1 MEKAITEVPEKEDT
15 IKKIKE
21 VMEEKYKKLAKRN
34 KLDCVLGILAILSIL
49 FMNLWIL
56 LEALDA
62 LIMFLIAIQLL
73 KRVGPFVDMHFG
85 SRFVLLTAL
94 LRIGIY
100 DLLIPLVS
108 SSQIMFVAMI
118 LATIFLLILQAITS
132 SKSVIFSATHK
143 NSYDIGAVVEQ
154 LDNTDLEQLLE
165 KLNETTFHMTNGL
178 DGKIFMLEN
187 HIILTGFTT
196 KSCDAIPLKDVKG
209 IDIKPAKLLS
219 NAKVVF
225 RITLNEGT
233 KIVKLYSNERWE
245 LENLVKAMSDFCKS
259 NNIEFNTKVCK
270 FFIK

>member
-34 KLDCVLGILAILSIL
+34 KLDCVLGALAILSIL
-49 FMNLWIL
+49 FMNLGIL

-62 LIMFLIAIQLL
+62 LIMFLIAIQLY
-73 KRVGPFVDMHFG
+73 KRVAPSVDMHFC

-108 SSQIMFVAMI
+108 SSQIMFVAI

-259 NNIEFNTKVCK
+259 NNIDFKTKICREFSN
-270 FFIK
+270 